1 MIMTQGTRDPFELL
15 NQLDQTVRQT
25 AKALPRQDVSD
36 RWVGIGFELL
46 NCRMVAPLSAISEV
60 LHYPQMTA
68 IPQAKRWLKGVT
80 NLRGDILPVTD
91 MTTLLDRSQSL
102 PKKQG
107 KVLVIKQKEEIFGLL
122 VSQIF
127 GLKRFANLP
136 KPIGDYSGA
145 SQLQPFIEG
154 CFEDEDR
161 QWYVFNLAK
170 VLAME
175 HFYETAL
182 EPAFAD

>member
-1 MIMTQGTRDPFELL
+1 MTQGIRDPFELL
-15 NQLDQTVRQT
+15 KQIEQTARQT
-25 AKALPRQDVSD
+25 AQKLPRQEVPA

-46 NCRMVAPLSAISEV
+46 NCRMVAPLEAIGEV

-68 IPQAKRWLKGVT
+68 IPQAKRWLKGVA

-91 MTTLLDRSQSL
+91 ITSLLDASQAL

-107 KVLVIKQKEEIFGLL
+107 KVLVIKQKEELFGLL

-127 GLKRFANLP
+127 GLKRFATLP
-136 KPIGDYSGA
+136 KVIEKYTGA
-145 SQLQPFIEG
+145 PQLLPFVEG
-154 CFEDEDR
+154 CFEEEDR

-182 EPAFAD
+182 APAFAD

>member
-1 MIMTQGTRDPFELL
+1 MTQGIRDPFELL
-15 NQLDQTVRQT
+15 QQIEQTVRQI
-25 AKALPRQDVSD
+25 ARKLPRQDIPA

-46 NCRMVAPLSAISEV
+46 NCRMVAPLAAISEV

-68 IPQAKRWLKGVT
+68 IPQAKRWLKGVA

-91 MTTLLDRSQSL
+91 MAALLDLSQSI

-107 KVLVIKQKEEIFGLL
+107 KVLVLKQKEELFGLL
-122 VSQIF
+122 VTQIF
-127 GLKRFANLP
+127 GLKRFSNLP
-136 KPIGDYSGA
+136 KPTVNYAGPPP
-145 SQLQPFIEG
+145 LLPFIEG
-154 CFEDEDR
+154 SLEEGDQ

-170 VLAME
+170 VLATE